1 MKPWDGEQA
10 QWFRT
15 LAAHP
20 EDPSRF
26 DSQHSHMFITL
37 SSKGS
42 DVFSCLYRQYPCAV
56 QRYM

>member
-1 MKPWDGEQA
+1 MKLRDGEQA

-20 EDPSRF
+20 EDSSRL
-26 DSQHSHMFITL
+26 DSQHSQMFITL

-56 QRYM
+56 